1 MGMFDSL
8 IVTCLFCK
16 EEIEEQTKSGPCMMQ
31 YFKWDDPDLPVWMM
45 QEFNN
50 TEIECYSCNRR
61 FIVRYD
67 YEIIVKSRKLEP
79 VDNLDLLELKYD
91 EQQKLNQENEGG

>member
-16 EEIEEQTKSGPCMMQ
+16 EEIEEQTKAGPSAMDE
-31 YFKWDDPDLPVWMM
+31 YRWDDPDLPVWMM

-50 TEIECYSCNRR
+50 TEIECCSCTRR
-61 FIVRYD
+61 FIIRYD
-67 YEIIVKSRKLEP
+67 FQIIVKSRKLEP
-79 VDNLDLLELKYD
+79 VSNLDYLELKVKERED
-91 EQQKLNQENEGG
+91 NEKGG